1 MVKVET
7 FGKNKELLYSKRKF
21 HPKQIEFFNYA
32 LDVINND
39 RDTDTITVFPARCG
53 LGKTTFL
60 RIFIKSWLADNE
72 NRGLI
77 IVTDNLCR
85 LSELNDEN
93 DYRIAYLTADNKAT
107 EIIRQT
113 YCPILLIS
121 TQRYFQMDSIEPF
134 LTYKNNGIRCRR
146 DTVIFDETP
155 YFFTDS
161 EIGIDQINLFHSAL
175 NAGIS
180 DLYNSESKAWAL
192 SQYDKFRK
200 YLIDTINGLEQK
212 RNQTT
217 YLYFMPDVDCITDDD
232 KRFYEIIEKNENIF
246 EKYPT
251 AKRILSDIDYFIHN
265 GGFFTSFKLKD
276 NNTYHKSFII
286 RKSHK
291 DKFMLGKDI
300 KTFVLDASAETSE
313 LYSDY
318 AEWLNILNC
327 DDFNVP
333 LDFLKLH
340 IVNVN
345 TSRNSLINK
354 PDNLVR
360 LNAIKNYIRGL
371 SLDLNDTVFVTYK
384 ALLEN
389 GAFEDVGYTASNSMY
404 FGNVKGFNNKKD
416 KHTFIQV
423 GTNRQNNITYLLN
436 LIFYNDDFEGQVK
449 DTCYDIDKNI
459 RIIDKLLKSDLVDS
473 YMCAEV
479 ASDFIQNLF
488 RTKARDISNTDEINA
503 YLFCNV
509 TDNLMMELKY
519 AFEFQG
525 ATIDIVELDELS
537 IQKIK
542 NRKGD
547 TVAKSI
553 LDWIDNKEKGEFDI
567 SEMFDALKID
577 NNGFKAVKKS
587 NPIIKKKF
595 EDMKIPGTRGKYL
608 VA

>member
-7 FGKNKELLYSKRKF
+7 FNKNKELLYSKRKF
-21 HPKQIEFFNYA
+21 HLKQIEFFNYV
-32 LDVINND
+32 LDVMNSD

-60 RIFIKSWLADNE
+60 RIFIKSWLTDNK

-77 IVTDNLCR
+77 IVTDNLRR

-93 DYRIAYLTADNKAT
+93 DNRIAYLTAENKST
-107 EIIRQT
+107 EIIRQS

-134 LTYKNNGIRCRR
+134 LSYKNNGIECRR

-155 YFFTDS
+155 YFFTDN
-161 EIGIDQINLFHSAL
+161 EIGIDQINLLHSAL

-180 DLYNSESKAWAL
+180 DLYDNKNKAWAL

-200 YLIDTINGLEQK
+200 YFIDTITGLEQK
-212 RNQTT
+212 RSQTT
-217 YLYFMPDVDCITDDD
+217 YLYFMPDVDQLTDDD
-232 KRFYEIIEKNENIF
+232 KRFYEIIEKNEDIF
-246 EKYPT
+246 GKYPT

-265 GGFFTSFKLKD
+265 GGFFASFKLKD

-291 DKFMLGKDI
+291 DKFMFGKDI
-300 KTFVLDASAETSE
+300 KTFILDASAETSE

-318 AEWLNILNC
+318 ADWMNILDC
-327 DDFNVP
+327 DEFNVS

-354 PDNLVR
+354 SDKLVR
-360 LNAIKNYIRGL
+360 LDAIKNYINEL
-371 SLDLNDTVFVTYK
+371 SPDLDDTVFVTYK
-384 ALLEN
+384 ALLEDN
-389 GAFEDVGYTASNSMY
+389 IFEDIGFTKSNSMY

-423 GTNRQNNITYLLN
+423 GTNRQSNITYLLN

-449 DTCYDIDKNI
+449 DTCYDVDKNI
-459 RIIDKLLKSDLVDS
+459 RIIDNLLKSDLVDS

-503 YLFCNV
+503 YLFCSV
-509 TDNLMMELKY
+509 TDNLMMEMKY

-553 LDWIDNKEKGEFDI
+553 LDWIDNKGKGEFEI
-567 SEMFDALKID
+567 TEMFDSLKID

-587 NPIIKKKF
+587 NPVIKKKF
-595 EDMKIPGTRGKYL
+595 EDMRIPGTRGKYI